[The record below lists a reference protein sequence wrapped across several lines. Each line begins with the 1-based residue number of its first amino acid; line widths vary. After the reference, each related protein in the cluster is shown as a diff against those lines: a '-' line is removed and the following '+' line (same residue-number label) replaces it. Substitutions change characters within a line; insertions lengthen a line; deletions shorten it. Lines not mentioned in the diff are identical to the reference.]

1 LATVTAVR
9 IRIPAPLRP
18 LTGGLG
24 EVTAEPGTL
33 LEAIRRLDATYPGL
47 SARIFDEAGRVREF
61 VNVFVNEED
70 VRFLDGPQTVLR
82 AGDRVSILPAVAGG
96 SGR

>member
-1 LATVTAVR
+1 MQVATVTAVR
-9 IRIPAPLRP
+9 IRVPAPLRP
-18 LTGGLG
+18 LTGGQG

-33 LEAIRRLDATYPGL
+33 RDVIAALDAAYPGFKDRVL
-47 SARIFDEAGRVREF
+47 EPDGRVREF

-70 VRFLDGPQTVLR
+70 IRFLQGPATELR

-96 SGR
+96 